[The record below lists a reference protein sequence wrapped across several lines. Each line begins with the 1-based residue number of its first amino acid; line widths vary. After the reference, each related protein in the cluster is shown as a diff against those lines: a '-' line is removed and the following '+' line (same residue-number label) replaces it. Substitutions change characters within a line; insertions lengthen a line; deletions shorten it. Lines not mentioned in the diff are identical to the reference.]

1 MAEVTDIITKLLE
14 RTNENK
20 VSWQTTA
27 DEDTFIAV
35 VGDTSTLVSAY
46 EGRLDLMAGKQEV
59 RFRILNREG
68 REIERY
74 DTSFTILN
82 FERLKDIDNSLA
94 QLYAKA
100 RRFALG
106 VEDQLDELLKAL
118 EE

>member
-46 EGRLDLMAGKQEV
+46 EGRLGKQEV